1 MVDDSAGTA
10 PLSSFP
16 VNRNRALN
24 FSFDTES
31 RLPSDIRVRDDVA
44 ECWLLL
50 LTVEAA
56 RRLLYAV
63 SGRLAGASR
72 VGLDGVAEEEIL
84 GLEGGALN
92 TSGMSVSCDSNGH
105 FEDVDAM
112 LAGLSC

>member
-1 MVDDSAGTA
+1 MVDDSADTV
-10 PLSSFP
+10 PSSSFP

-56 RRLLYAV
+56 RRLLFVV
-63 SGRLAGASR
+63 SDRLTDAAR
-72 VGLDGVAEEEIL
+72 VGPDGVAKEGVL
-84 GLEGGALN
+84 GVESGASN
-92 TSGMSVSCDSNGH
+92 TSGISVSCDFNGH
-105 FEDVDAM
+105 FEDGDAM
-112 LAGLSC
+112 LARNPC